1 MVDIALTLE
10 RRGCLLQAEARLEET
25 MTLMDGLRS
34 AAGDAAVNMHGLVI
48 FIIAVALIAAG
59 VGLVAR
65 GVPDD
70 APHLR

>member
-1 MVDIALTLE
+1 MVDIALTRA
-10 RRGCLLQAEARLEET
+10 RRGCFLQTEAGLEEA

-34 AAGDAAVNMHGLVI
+34 AASDAAVNVHGLVI

-59 VGLVAR
+59 VSLVAR
-65 GVPDD
+65 AVPDD